1 MKRTITIGGKNYQIE
16 CNALLPR
23 QYRKEFG
30 QDLVASMRKFKAE
43 YDADPDNISTEIL
56 ENLTWLMLKAA
67 GEDVGNTVDEW
78 LGGIEDS
85 FAIYN
90 VMNDVVDLWLNSQ
103 KTTSRPKKK

>member
-1 MKRTITIGGKNYQIE
+1 MKRTITIEGKDYQIE

-30 QDLVASMRKFKAE
+30 TDLVAGMRTLKAE
-43 YDADPDNISTEIL
+43 YDKDPNNVSTEIL

-67 GEDVGNTVDEW
+67 GEDVGSTVEEW
-78 LGGIEDS
+78 LSGIEDS
-85 FAIYN
+85 FAIYT

-103 KTTSRPKKK
+103 KTTSVPKKK